1 MPKKPSK
8 TAKSSKKPSMKAMN
22 ETHGKKEEPENKP
35 APTTLDQ
42 IWGDDGVWKYDTL
55 DLQEYRQKVATMTW
69 ADLREH
75 VTKHG
80 LVPRGERPELEK
92 KLIFLF
98 EQHVGSYKKGG
109 GSSDSRQQVSDAARR
124 ILEEGR

>member
-1 MPKKPSK
+1 MPRKSNK
-8 TAKSSKKPSMKAMN
+8 TAKASKKPSIKTMQ
-22 ETHGKKEEPENKP
+22 ETHGKKEESKP
-35 APTTLDQ
+35 TPTSLDQ

-55 DLQEYRQKVATMTW
+55 DIQEYREKVATMTW
-69 ADLREH
+69 SDLRGH
-75 VTKHG
+75 ATQHG